1 MNGTVTNAERI
12 PAAPSV
18 RHSGTPERL
27 RALSTRDGARLAF
40 VEKLKMPC
48 RAGFRPVTNDDQA
61 VGVAAGRVE
70 RRGP

>member
-1 MNGTVTNAERI
+1 MNGTVTKAERI

-18 RHSGTPERL
+18 RQSGVPERL

-48 RAGFRPVTNDDQA
+48 RAGLRPVRKVDHA
-61 VGVAAGRVE
+61 VGVAAG
-70 RRGP
+70 